1 MERQRAAEAAAL
13 GRAGQE
19 AQKLV
24 EQRWK
29 REAETHQAEAPGE
42 RNWSKS
48 GEMWKVFFE
57 MESCYIHIYHICHI
71 LCHI

>member
-1 MERQRAAEAAAL
+1 MQRRKQREALRSMERQRAAEAAAL

-29 REAETHQAEAPGE
+29 READLQQAEAPGE
-42 RNWSKS
+42 KNWSKKWRNVDFFFWD
-48 GEMWKVFFE
+48 GE
-57 MESCYIHIYHICHI
+57 
-71 LCHI
+71 L